1 MGGEMKHWLKGQT
14 SLFLFARCP
23 TQMLEIKSSQ
33 AMGVSGRPQST
44 RQVQKAAQEAALTLW
59 DAEAALL
66 LFEATEGSF

>member
-1 MGGEMKHWLKGQT
+1 
-14 SLFLFARCP
+14 
-23 TQMLEIKSSQ
+23 MLEIKSSQ